1 MVRVRVGR
9 AEPVLRVL
17 IVANQYG
24 KVRHHANARHPGDPY
39 SYEIGIDSRM
49 FARFITRSRV
59 SLIFDA
65 AYSKPEIT
73 PFNTPNSRKAT
84 AIDRTVRTVR
94 IGLRHRPAH
103 SSGKYFIV

>member
-1 MVRVRVGR
+1 MERCATTRT
-9 AEPVLRVL
+9 
-17 IVANQYG
+17 
-24 KVRHHANARHPGDPY
+24 PGTWAIRD

-65 AYSKPEIT
+65 AYSNPEIT

-84 AIDRTVRTVR
+84 AIDNTVRTVR

-103 SSGKYFIV
+103 NSGKYFIGLNVPTVLRRR